1 MNNLR
6 KNAAVTKY
14 LPLTIGKPEEEVKAL
29 LAADDKAYTAAE
41 IDEIYQA
48 LTAPEQPEATTP
60 AKYKVNFPVHI
71 AEYEQTFT
79 AEEILNTPE
88 VLEHLIKI
96 KSAAVSVVK
105 EAN

>member
-1 MNNLR
+1 MNTLR

-14 LPLTIGKPEEEVKAL
+14 LPLTIGKSEDEAKAL

-48 LTAPEQPEATTP
+48 LTNPEKPETP
-60 AKYKVNFPVHI
+60 TSAKYKVNFPVHI
-71 AEYEQTFT
+71 AEFEGTFT

-88 VLEHLIKI
+88 VLEHLINI
-96 KSAAVSVVK
+96 KSAAISVVK
-105 EAN
+105 EA